1 MIDVAVFAVP
11 AVLALLAAWSG
22 WVRVAARSFGWL
34 LGALAVFGL
43 GAIVCWVISEGKT
56 VGYLAGIV
64 GIIMMILMGVGA
76 AGMVVGALL
85 RWGYELFQR
94 HVAGRPVT
102 RHASFAKP
110 WDVIAFAIVAGIAVM
125 LSAIE

>member
-34 LGALAVFGL
+34 AIGLALFGAAALA
-43 GAIVCWVISEGKT
+43 CWSIGEAKT
-56 VGYLAGIV
+56 GGYLAGII
-64 GIIMMILMGVGA
+64 GIVMTMLMGAGA
-76 AGMVVGALL
+76 AGMAAGALL
-85 RWGYELFQR
+85 RGGYELFR
-94 HVAGRPVT
+94 GPAAR
-102 RHASFAKP
+102 ASAPGWP
-110 WDVIAFAIVAGIAVM
+110 WDIALLAAVAGIAVM